1 MSINLWTSSEHA
13 LDYLSRADSI
23 PHRVEGEAALLEFI
37 SPTVRRILDLGT
49 GDGRLLGLV
58 KLDHPEAAAVAIDF
72 SPAMLEAARR
82 RFGGDASVTVVA
94 HDLDHPLPE
103 LGNFDAVVSSFAI
116 HHLTHER
123 KRDLYAE
130 VYRVLNPGGVFCNLE
145 HVSSPTQELHDEFL
159 RRIGWTSETEDPSNK
174 LLEMETQLVWLREIG
189 FVDVDC
195 SWKWRELALLA
206 GRKR

>member
-1 MSINLWTSSEHA
+1 MASISGHLPNTPRL
-13 LDYLSRADSI
+13 LSRRLHS
-23 PHRVEGEAALLEFI
+23 HRVEGEAALWNLFLLPC
-37 SPTVRRILDLGT
+37 SASRSGT

-145 HVSSPTQELHDEFL
+145 HVSSPTQELHDEFCAALVGRL
-159 RRIGWTSETEDPSNK
+159 RRKTRQQTARDEPSWYGPRDR
-174 LLEMETQLVWLREIG
+174 LRRCRLQLEV
-189 FVDVDC
+189 
-195 SWKWRELALLA
+195 A
-206 GRKR
+206 